1 MSPKEYLNQAY
12 WAERDIRLKEEEI
25 AMMET
30 TLYNITANYSSDG
43 SSASGSVRNQKEI
56 LSCKLIDYKTELKKE
71 IDKLTELKEEI
82 KRSISTVDNKTFREV
97 LIRRYIFYQ
106 KWETVSKHMHYSVRH
121 ILRIHKAALNEIR
134 CP

>member
-30 TLYNITANYSSDG
+30 TLYSITTNYSLDN
-43 SSASGSVRNQKEI
+43 SSASGSVGNQKEI
-56 LSCKLIDYKTELKKE
+56 LSCKLIDYKTELEKE
-71 IDKLTELKEEI
+71 IDKLIELKEEI
-82 KRSISTVDNKTFREV
+82 KQAISSVDNKSFREV
-97 LIRRYIFYQ
+97 LTRRYILYQ
-106 KWETVSKHMHYSVRH
+106 KWPVISERMNYSIRH
-121 ILRIHKAALNEIR
+121 IRRLHDDALNKIR

>member
-30 TLYNITANYSSDG
+30 TLYNITANYSADG

-56 LSCKLIDYKTELKKE
+56 LSCELIVYKAKLKRKSANSQNSKK
-71 IDKLTELKEEI
+71 K
-82 KRSISTVDNKTFREV
+82 
-97 LIRRYIFYQ
+97 
-106 KWETVSKHMHYSVRH
+106 
-121 ILRIHKAALNEIR
+121 
-134 CP
+134 

>member
-25 AMMET
+25 AMIET
-30 TLYNITANYSSDG
+30 TMYNITANYSSDG

-56 LSCKLIDYKTELKKE
+56 LSCKLVDYKTELEKE

-82 KRSISTVDNKTFREV
+82 KQSISSVDNKAFREI
-97 LIRRYIFYQ
+97 LTRR
-106 KWETVSKHMHYSVRH
+106 
-121 ILRIHKAALNEIR
+121 
-134 CP
+134 

>member
-43 SSASGSVRNQKEI
+43 SSASGNVRNQKEI
-56 LSCKLIDYKTELKKE
+56 LSCKLVDYKTELEKE

-82 KRSISTVDNKTFREV
+82 KQSISSVDNKAFREI
-97 LIRRYIFYQ
+97 LTRRYILYQ
-106 KWETVSKHMHYSVRH
+106 KWSIISERMNYSIRH
-121 ILRIHKAALNEIR
+121 IRRLHDDALTKIR